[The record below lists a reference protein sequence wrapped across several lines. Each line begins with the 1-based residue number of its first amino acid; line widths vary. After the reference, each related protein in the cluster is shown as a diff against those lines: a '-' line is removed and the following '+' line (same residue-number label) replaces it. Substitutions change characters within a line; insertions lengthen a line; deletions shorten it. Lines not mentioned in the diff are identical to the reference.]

1 MDLDAYRQSAETFT
15 EELMREYYR
24 HHAGLQDSFEIESI
38 YARHADRL
46 TIEVG
51 GERIDLRRFGRAWFD
66 SAEAGEVLRGL
77 WRDGQRLD
85 AEELLVELTGERL
98 DFGVVLTD
106 LGLG

>member
-1 MDLDAYRQSAETFT
+1 MCAYCK
-15 EELMREYYR
+15 
-24 HHAGLQDSFEIESI
+24 
-38 YARHADRL
+38 
-46 TIEVG
+46 
-51 GERIDLRRFGRAWFD
+51 RIDLRRFGRAWFD
-66 SAEAGEVLRGL
+66 SAEAGEVRRGL